1 MKKLMLS
8 LCAFGV
14 LCWIGADV
22 LGQGKGGGKG
32 RPERPARAE
41 RPQRPSN
48 GADGKK
54 EAKAQQGQK
63 GRATQKAAEVKA
75 AGQQRAAQQADA
87 AKPKA
92 TKEATAQKKT
102 AEETTQARGKN
113 HQQQLRAFE
122 AQRQRQRAKHMERQA
137 RLARIRELA
146 VQKGDAKM
154 IARVDKLIAK
164 ENQVHERK
172 QTRLQQQ
179 QRTMMGSESA
189 PAQSV
194 ETTPKGK
201 GGAKGG
207 VEKADRRKG
216 DDADEKRETERE
228 AHEDAQPQG

>member
-1 MKKLMLS
+1 MKKLTLA

-14 LCWIGADV
+14 LCWIGTDV
-22 LGQGKGGGKG
+22 LGQGKGGGKD

-48 GADGKK
+48 ATDGKK
-54 EAKAQQGQK
+54 EVKGQQGQ
-63 GRATQKAAEVKA
+63 AVEKAAEAKA
-75 AGQQRAAQQADA
+75 AGEQRAAQQADA
-87 AKPKA
+87 AKSKA
-92 TKEATAQKKT
+92 AKEATAQKKT
-102 AEETTQARGKN
+102 AEETAQARGKN

-122 AQRQRQRAKHMERQA
+122 AQRQRQQAKHMERQA

-146 VQKGDAKM
+146 VQKGDAEM

-201 GGAKGG
+201 SGAKGG
-207 VEKADRRKG
+207 VEKADRQKG
-216 DDADEKRETERE
+216 DDPDEERQAERE
-228 AHEDAQPQG
+228 AQEDAQPQG